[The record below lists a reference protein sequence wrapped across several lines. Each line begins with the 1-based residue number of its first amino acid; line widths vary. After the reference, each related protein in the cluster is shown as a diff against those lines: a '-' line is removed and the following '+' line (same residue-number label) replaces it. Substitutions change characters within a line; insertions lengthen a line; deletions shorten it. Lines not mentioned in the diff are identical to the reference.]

1 IPKSP
6 PHNLF
11 GHVDL
16 SKLPVDR
23 FPVTVS
29 FFCDLPDKLFS
40 GNREVSME
48 PSKFRWGQRHG
59 FVSADRALGLL
70 RLTRRVEVAA
80 VERDRLLPVAG
91 LSAFGLNLE
100 WLSLRCEVCDH
111 TGQILAR
118 EWPVEICRIENRG
131 QAEWESCRDVIWTGD
146 VNVRNYLYRRGF
158 TPFHAEPSLPA
169 ETSAYEYIGAVSA
182 SDAAIRDSGLTQAF
196 WRRLLLMGTV
206 VAGTPEVCDEIS
218 RRIGLAAGSGVLN
231 AALLRSDQELR
242 DMPCHGYR
250 ERRSDRSCESND
262 FTLVTSQLI
271 SEPIRRA
278 LKCFSTW
285 FLVSFVLVESL
296 VIGGGFLLLKGT
308 LRVRLWLLAPGVAPA
323 YALAGWLIAKAIL
336 PFQPLHRIIETVYSY
351 RDWPERCSIWS

>member
-1 IPKSP
+1 MLRTVMEMSPGYRRRTRHDLLILAAWAFFGASGSFGETYRQWLAQAPRASAVQFLPWVSPEIRFTDGGIPKSP

-231 AALLRSDQELR
+231 AALLRSDQELWTCRVMGIVR
-242 DMPCHGYR
+242 DDPIVHAR
-250 ERRSDRSCESND
+250 A
-262 FTLVTSQLI
+262 TTS
-271 SEPIRRA
+271 
-278 LKCFSTW
+278 
-285 FLVSFVLVESL
+285 
-296 VIGGGFLLLKGT
+296 
-308 LRVRLWLLAPGVAPA
+308 LWLRPN
-323 YALAGWLIAKAIL
+323 
-336 PFQPLHRIIETVYSY
+336 
-351 RDWPERCSIWS
+351 